1 MAVQFQRRNV
11 GALMDLPTFEDVG
24 VSAYQDFTDGGQVPA
39 LMEEPMQEVLPPE
52 SESDVAAAENAA
64 AQLIAA
70 AEKQRAAAGNPLNR
84 GLSVLGGI
92 IGAPFNFLG
101 AALGG
106 GDMSAVTA
114 PFRPQQQADMRFQ
127 QTRMGIE
134 DKLAEIRKDYASMES
149 SRAGAVRQALGTDRD
164 EKQAGYDTLGQ
175 LASSM
180 LYMDPAARAQRAP
193 SLLAIARRYPA
204 LTQDVKDLI
213 DSGFDDAS
221 LIAYGSLSGDEGARQ
236 RTNEYAYGNKTINF
250 GDGVGAILP
259 SRPGV
264 APQVVGP
271 GMTISAPP
279 AIGGRPTVLN
289 TPAPAVG
296 KDGFP
301 TSLTEEQYRALVGAT
316 SRAEVDQ
323 LIRDRGITV
332 GTPAAPADGVPSLD
346 EIEAE
351 LKRRGVQ

>member
-11 GALMDLPTFEDVG
+11 GALMELPTFEDVG
-24 VSAYQDFTDGGQVPA
+24 VSAYQDFTEGGQPPA
-39 LMEEPMQEVLPPE
+39 LMEEPMQEILPPQ
-52 SESDVAAAENAA
+52 SESQVAAAEDAA

-84 GLSVLGGI
+84 GLSILGGV

-114 PFRPQQQADMRFQ
+114 PFRPQQQADVRFQ

-134 DKLAEIRKDYASMES
+134 DKLAEIRKDYAGMDS
-149 SRAGAVRQALGTDRD
+149 SRATAMRQALGIDRD
-164 EKQAGYDTLGQ
+164 QRQAGFDALGQ
-175 LASSM
+175 VASTM
-180 LYMDPAARAQRAP
+180 AFMEPAARAQQAP
-193 SLLAIARRYPA
+193 RLLALAREFPQITDA
-204 LTQDVKDLI
+204 AQDII
-213 DSGFDDAS
+213 DSNFDDAT
-221 LIAYGSLSGDEGARQ
+221 LLAYGSRSKTEGASSRV
-236 RTNEYAYGNKTINF
+236 NEYAFGNKTINF

-296 KDGFP
+296 EDGFP

-316 SRAEVDQ
+316 SQQEVDQ
-323 LIRDRGITV
+323 LIRSRGITV
-332 GTPAAPADGVPSLD
+332 GTPAPPAGDTPPPPPGFVL
-346 EIEAE
+346 EN
-351 LKRRGVQ
+351 

>member
-11 GALMDLPTFEDVG
+11 GALMELPTFDDVG
-24 VSAYQDFTDGGQVPA
+24 VSAYQDFTQGGQPPA
-39 LMEEPMQEVLPPE
+39 LMEEPMQEILPPQ
-52 SESDVAAAENAA
+52 SESQVAAAEDAA

-84 GLSVLGGI
+84 GLSILGGV

-134 DKLAEIRKDYASMES
+134 DKLAEIRKDYAGMEN
-149 SRAGAVRQALGTDRD
+149 SRAGALRQALGANR
-164 EKQAGYDTLGQ
+164 EQEAAGYDTLGQ
-175 LASSM
+175 LTSSM
-180 LYMDPAARAQRAP
+180 LFMDSAARAQRVPA
-193 SLLAIARRYPA
+193 LMTLARRFPQIA
-204 LTQDVKDLI
+204 GDVKDLI
-213 DSGFDDAS
+213 DGGFDDAS
-221 LIAYGSLSGDEGARQ
+221 LATYASLSGDEGARQ
-236 RTNEYAYGNKTINF
+236 RGNEFLYGNKTINF
-250 GDGVGAILP
+250 GEGVGAILP

-296 KDGFP
+296 EDGFP

-316 SRAEVDQ
+316 SQQEVDQ
-323 LIRDRGITV
+323 LIRSRGITV
-332 GTPAAPADGVPSLD
+332 GTPAPPAGDTPPPPPGFVL
-346 EIEAE
+346 EN
-351 LKRRGVQ
+351 